1 MVHQILVIGFSE
13 DHCTKHAYEAARE
26 VGREIARQK
35 AVLVTGGLGGVME
48 AASRGARENGGLAVG
63 IIPQEDKVY
72 ANGYCNVVVCTGM
85 GYMRDFITAY
95 TGDAVIIIGGG
106 AGTEI
111 EALVAYFKQKPIVA
125 LAGTGGVADK
135 LAGTYLDDRQLVR
148 VMAEKDPQKAV
159 KTALS
164 LLEKP
169 ASGPTIPRRAEKLRR

>member
-1 MVHQILVIGFSE
+1 MVHQILVIGYSE
-13 DHCTKHAYEAARE
+13 DHCTKRAYEMSRE

-48 AASRGARENGGLAVG
+48 AASRGARENGGLAIG
-63 IIPQEDKVY
+63 IIPQEDKIH
-72 ANGYCNVVVCTGM
+72 ANEYCNVVVCTGM

-125 LAGTGGVADK
+125 LVGSGGVADK
-135 LAGTYLDDRQLVR
+135 LAGTHLDDRQLIR
-148 VMAEKDPQKAV
+148 VMAEKEPQKAV
-159 KTALS
+159 KAVLS
-164 LLEKP
+164 ILERP
-169 ASGPTIPRRAEKLRR
+169 TTGPTIPRRAENLR